1 MKCKKL
7 LGVLCAFVMMFS
19 AGALTLSGANDVF
32 AAENTYYYGTRLV
45 SAGEGSAS
53 IASSLSNGVM
63 VTFRKASAASS
74 ASYKHSMDMNSFAV
88 DFRFGNANFSELWFK
103 FTDADNSSKWVTVW
117 LRQNG
122 DNLQYKFEDNYGNE
136 TDYADSGIAV
146 SSLTSDGGL
155 TLGYRGGAFT
165 LSAASANG
173 ATLTSDGI
181 QTLSFYKN
189 IANMSFGVEGVS
201 GEDEDENA
209 VMYITAIT
217 NSNGEQTLVTS
228 NSRFTDAE
236 RVAPVIVPKADGDDG
251 VVSDSEPD
259 VKTVNAA
266 ADSTYVFPYYCLD
279 ILGTGWAVTT
289 AVGESGTPG
298 DKVEGKT
305 EHSLGNAGTAYKFEI
320 YAKASDENPL
330 VTLNVTAVNDTKGV
344 TIDNSALLTFLHN
357 SDEIGND
364 THDGFA
370 AHIVAPTENNTFEFP
385 HIYRDDF
392 ETIFTAQD
400 SLDSYDNV
408 TIQVGYSAPRDKG
421 EFTYVDSYA
430 VRINVEGQWYF
441 RYKVTDSAGNEAESD
456 AFPIRVFDETPP
468 TIKAESTVE
477 ITVNEEYTIPSATIT
492 DNAAG
497 VDTAYSKWTLYYMNA
512 DGSRGEKIE
521 NLLEDQEGYEDSIL
535 KDGVLTPTELTASDS
550 DGSFILVYEARDRVG
565 NVSDPVEVVIK
576 VVEGTPDYAANP
588 WNDFFVTALIVI
600 ACLAGTG
607 IIILI
612 FVKPKEREL
621 R

>member
-19 AGALTLSGANDVF
+19 AGALTLSGADDVF

-117 LRQNG
+117 LRQIG

-136 TDYADSGIAV
+136 TDYAYSGIAA

-201 GEDEDENA
+201 GEDDDENA

-217 NSNGEQTLVTS
+217 NSNGEQKLVTS

-236 RVAPVIVPKADGDDG
+236 RVAPVIVPKADGDNG
-251 VVSDSEPD
+251 VVSASEPD

-330 VTLNVTAVNDTKGV
+330 VTLNVTAVNDTTGV
-344 TIDNSALLTFLHN
+344 TIDNGNLLTFLHN

-477 ITVNEEYTIPSATIT
+477 ITVNEEYTITSATIT

-535 KDGVLTPTELTASDS
+535 KDGVLTPTELTALDS
-550 DGSFILVYEARDRVG
+550 DGSFILVYQARDLAG
-565 NVSDPVEVVIK
+565 NESDPVEVVIK
-576 VVEGTPDYAANP
+576 VVEGTPDYSANP

>member
-1 MKCKKL
+1 M
-7 LGVLCAFVMMFS
+7 
-19 AGALTLSGANDVF
+19 
-32 AAENTYYYGTRLV
+32 
-45 SAGEGSAS
+45 
-53 IASSLSNGVM
+53 
-63 VTFRKASAASS
+63 
-74 ASYKHSMDMNSFAV
+74 
-88 DFRFGNANFSELWFK
+88 
-103 FTDADNSSKWVTVW
+103 
-117 LRQNG
+117 
-122 DNLQYKFEDNYGNE
+122 
-136 TDYADSGIAV
+136 
-146 SSLTSDGGL
+146 
-155 TLGYRGGAFT
+155 
-165 LSAASANG
+165 
-173 ATLTSDGI
+173 
-181 QTLSFYKN
+181 
-189 IANMSFGVEGVS
+189 
-201 GEDEDENA
+201 
-209 VMYITAIT
+209 
-217 NSNGEQTLVTS
+217 
-228 NSRFTDAE
+228 
-236 RVAPVIVPKADGDDG
+236 PKADGDDG
-251 VVSDSEPD
+251 VVSASEPD

-330 VTLNVTAVNDTKGV
+330 VTLNVTAVNDTTGV
-344 TIDNSALLTFLHN
+344 TIDNGNLLTFLHN

-430 VRINVEGQWYF
+430 VRINAIGMWYF

-550 DGSFILVYEARDRVG
+550 DGSFILVYQARDLAG
-565 NVSDPVEVVIK
+565 NESDPVEVVIK
-576 VVEGTPDYAANP
+576 VVEGTPDYSANP

>member
-1 MKCKKL
+1 M
-7 LGVLCAFVMMFS
+7 GVLCAFVMMFS

-201 GEDEDENA
+201 GEDDDENA

-251 VVSDSEPD
+251 VVSASEPD

-344 TIDNSALLTFLHN
+344 TIDNAKLMTFLHN

-512 DGSRGEKIE
+512 DGSRGEK
-521 NLLEDQEGYEDSIL
+521 N
-535 KDGVLTPTELTASDS
+535 
-550 DGSFILVYEARDRVG
+550 
-565 NVSDPVEVVIK
+565 
-576 VVEGTPDYAANP
+576 
-588 WNDFFVTALIVI
+588 
-600 ACLAGTG
+600 
-607 IIILI
+607 
-612 FVKPKEREL
+612 
-621 R
+621 

>member
-1 MKCKKL
+1 MPPTSWRRRKT
-7 LGVLCAFVMMFS
+7 
-19 AGALTLSGANDVF
+19 TLS
-32 AAENTYYYGTRLV
+32 
-45 SAGEGSAS
+45 
-53 IASSLSNGVM
+53 SS
-63 VTFRKASAASS
+63 
-74 ASYKHSMDMNSFAV
+74 
-88 DFRFGNANFSELWFK
+88 
-103 FTDADNSSKWVTVW
+103 
-117 LRQNG
+117 
-122 DNLQYKFEDNYGNE
+122 
-136 TDYADSGIAV
+136 
-146 SSLTSDGGL
+146 
-155 TLGYRGGAFT
+155 
-165 LSAASANG
+165 
-173 ATLTSDGI
+173 
-181 QTLSFYKN
+181 
-189 IANMSFGVEGVS
+189 
-201 GEDEDENA
+201 
-209 VMYITAIT
+209 
-217 NSNGEQTLVTS
+217 
-228 NSRFTDAE
+228 
-236 RVAPVIVPKADGDDG
+236 
-251 VVSDSEPD
+251 
-259 VKTVNAA
+259 
-266 ADSTYVFPYYCLD
+266 
-279 ILGTGWAVTT
+279 
-289 AVGESGTPG
+289 
-298 DKVEGKT
+298 
-305 EHSLGNAGTAYKFEI
+305 
-320 YAKASDENPL
+320 
-330 VTLNVTAVNDTKGV
+330 
-344 TIDNSALLTFLHN
+344 
-357 SDEIGND
+357 
-364 THDGFA
+364 
-370 AHIVAPTENNTFEFP
+370 
-385 HIYRDDF
+385 RDDF

-550 DGSFILVYEARDRVG
+550 DGSFILVYQARDLAG
-565 NVSDPVEVVIK
+565 NESDPVEVVIK
-576 VVEGTPDYAANP
+576 VVEGTPDYSANP

>member
-19 AGALTLSGANDVF
+19 AGALTLSGVNDVF
-32 AAENTYYYGTRLV
+32 AAENTYYYGTGLV

-103 FTDADNSSKWVTVW
+103 FTDNSSKWVTVW

-189 IANMSFGVEGVS
+189 IADMSFGVDGVS
-201 GEDEDENA
+201 GEEEDENA

-236 RVAPVIVPKADGDDG
+236 RVAPVIVPKADGDNG
-251 VVSDSEPD
+251 VVSASEPD

-305 EHSLGNAGTAYKFEI
+305 EHSLGNADTAYKFEI

-330 VTLNVTAVNDTKGV
+330 VTLNVTAVNDTTGV
-344 TIDNSALLTFLHN
+344 TIDNAKLMTFLHN

-408 TIQVGYSAPRDKG
+408 TIQVGYSAPSDKG

-430 VRINVEGQWYF
+430 VRINAVGQWYF

-521 NLLEDQEGYEDSIL
+521 NLLEGQDGYEDSIL

-550 DGSFILVYEARDRVG
+550 DGSFILVYQARDLAG
-565 NVSDPVEVVIK
+565 NESDPVEVVIK
-576 VVEGTPDYAANP
+576 VVEGTPDYSANP